1 MKESMIQE
9 ALLLYSQMGNNAVDE
24 INKVMNVFESRV
36 DTDEIKKKKKLLA
49 IYDDEVSSPEDIL
62 VNREKSKYITHFF
75 IWLEHYIKGVDELN
89 WNIWRDFYLHGLK
102 MSEVCKKYN
111 ISRRSA
117 NSRKA
122 RTNAFIQSIL
132 PLYYE
137 QFIDLREYIKND

>member
-9 ALLLYSQMGNNAVDE
+9 ALLLYSQMGDNAVDE

-49 IYDDEVSSPEDIL
+49 IYDDKVSSPEDIL

-75 IWLEHYIKGVDELN
+75 IWLEHYIKGVGELN
-89 WNIWRDFYLHGLK
+89 WNIWRDFYLYGLK